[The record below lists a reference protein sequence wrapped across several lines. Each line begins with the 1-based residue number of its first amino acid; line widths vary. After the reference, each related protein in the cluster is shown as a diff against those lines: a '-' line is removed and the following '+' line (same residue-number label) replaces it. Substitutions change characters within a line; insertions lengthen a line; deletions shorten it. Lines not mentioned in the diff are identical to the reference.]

1 MSHYRAVMAT
11 TVDCEGCKYDS
22 EDECKADFCILF
34 ENKFQSNKRFHG
46 HDETDYLSEILKR
59 VKYE

>member
-34 ENKFQSNKRFHG
+34 KNKSQSNERFNSR
-46 HDETDYLSEILKR
+46 DTTDYLSEILKR